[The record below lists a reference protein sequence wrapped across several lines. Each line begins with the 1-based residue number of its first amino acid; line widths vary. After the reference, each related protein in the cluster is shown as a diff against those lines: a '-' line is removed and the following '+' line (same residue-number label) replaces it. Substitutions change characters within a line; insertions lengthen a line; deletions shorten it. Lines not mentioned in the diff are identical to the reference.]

1 MFRKAK
7 HRSKLTAAKNLIFC
21 SLVFVTSFA
30 KLMFALEVKQM
41 IKTQVVELR
50 PNKIMQREL
59 ERLCNYRRYCW
70 NLALATWQDMYEART
85 LDKDNN
91 PSPNEHRVRDELV
104 NNKAD
109 WQFALSARCLQL
121 AVKDLANAWKNFFDK
136 TQPDWGKPHFK
147 SKKAPRQ
154 GFKTDRAKV
163 INGKLRLDKPRGIK
177 SWFDIPTYEALKMEE
192 VKIASIFRER
202 GHYYAALSY
211 EEEAGLKAKTGKKTA
226 IDVNVGHFNYTEGKI
241 NVLPAKLQKLYK
253 RIKHYQRVLSKKRRV
268 NGKSAS
274 QSNNYLQ
281 VRTKL
286 QRDYRKAV
294 NIQNDLL
301 QKFTTE
307 LVNNYDQIVIED
319 LNVKQMMMTHVAS
332 KGMQRSLFGKFRQ
345 VLTYKCEWYGKELIL
360 ADKTY
365 PSTQRCANCGYVKT
379 GADKITLQGNKKHGT
394 KHNEYIC
401 YECGYSNDRDDN
413 AVLNLLA
420 LTK

>member
-1 MFRKAK
+1 
-7 HRSKLTAAKNLIFC
+7 
-21 SLVFVTSFA
+21 
-30 KLMFALEVKQM
+30 M

-154 GFKTDRAKV
+154 GFKTDRAKI

-177 SWFDIPTYEALKMEE
+177 SWFDIPAYEALKMEE

-226 IDVNVGHFNYTEGKI
+226 IDVNVGHFKARLMFCQQNYRNCTSESSIIKEYCLKREELTV
-241 NVLPAKLQKLYK
+241 NRQAKA
-253 RIKHYQRVLSKKRRV
+253 I
-268 NGKSAS
+268 
-274 QSNNYLQ
+274 
-281 VRTKL
+281 
-286 QRDYRKAV
+286 
-294 NIQNDLL
+294 
-301 QKFTTE
+301 
-307 LVNNYDQIVIED
+307 
-319 LNVKQMMMTHVAS
+319 
-332 KGMQRSLFGKFRQ
+332 
-345 VLTYKCEWYGKELIL
+345 
-360 ADKTY
+360 
-365 PSTQRCANCGYVKT
+365 
-379 GADKITLQGNKKHGT
+379 ITCK
-394 KHNEYIC
+394 
-401 YECGYSNDRDDN
+401 
-413 AVLNLLA
+413 
-420 LTK
+420 